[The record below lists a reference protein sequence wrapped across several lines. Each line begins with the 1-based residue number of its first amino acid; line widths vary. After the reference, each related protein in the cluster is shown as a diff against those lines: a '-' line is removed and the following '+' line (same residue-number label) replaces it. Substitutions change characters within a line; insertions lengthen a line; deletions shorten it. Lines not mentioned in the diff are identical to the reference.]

1 MTRTG
6 PGSESMFY
14 SRRKMIIDEINV
26 LKRKRGSTAAAAVEE
41 LELVRERSNMT
52 LNSLAKILK
61 KQRTDKPS

>member
-1 MTRTG
+1 
-6 PGSESMFY
+6 MFY